1 MEIYDCQLQP
11 IFWKG
16 NKAIM
21 VSLENVM
28 EQKIKEKLLVNQSN
42 EISTQFHDI
51 LNVVERELVDDD
63 DSDDSSRNA
72 STKVM
77 KSLFYTLN
85 KLYNDFLFI
94 KNLFEIECGDMRT
107 ELESFSIKDF
117 FLYSVDLLLNKT
129 KK

>member
-94 KNLFEIECGDMRT
+94 KNLFEIECGDMRP

>member
-1 MEIYDCQLQP
+1 
-11 IFWKG
+11 
-16 NKAIM
+16 M